1 MDQYRTSAYG
11 IMGTLWKLFLNHD
24 PARRSDF
31 ANFMRACASGGPIA
45 LRTGCDDPWRLFAEQ
60 KTGRCSMY

>member
-45 LRTGCDDPWRLFAEQ
+45 LRTGCDDPLPTLR
-60 KTGRCSMY
+60 